1 MIEFEGKV
9 WKDPDSS
16 WWLAEIF
23 FLDVMTQGKTRKEA
37 LEMLKDAIKE
47 LIKDS
52 FESSKRKRFS
62 VMIHLYED
70 QRIGLGAS
78 DNALIFSLALK
89 RQRMLSG
96 SSIREVAQRL
106 NSKHPNAYARY
117 EKAQAKPSLE
127 KYAELLQAVNPARRP
142 LLVG

>member
-23 FLDVMTQGKTRKEA
+23 FLDVMAQGKTRKEA
-37 LEMLKDAIKE
+37 LEMLKDAVKE

-52 FESSKRKRFS
+52 FKISNRKKLNLK
-62 VMIHLYED
+62 IHLYEN
-70 QRIGLGAS
+70 QMIGLGAS
-78 DNALIFSLALK
+78 DNTLIFSLGLK
-89 RQRMLSG
+89 RQRMISG
-96 SSIREVAQRL
+96 SSIREVSKRL
-106 NSKHPNAYARY
+106 NSKHPNSYARY

-127 KYAELLQAVNPARRP
+127 KCAQLLHAVNPSRRP

>member
-23 FLDVMTQGKTRKEA
+23 FLDIMAQGKTRKEA
-37 LEMLKDAIKE
+37 LKMLKDAIKE
-47 LIKDS
+47 MIKDS
-52 FESSKRKRFS
+52 FEASKCKKINL
-62 VMIHLYED
+62 MIHLYEN
-70 QRIGLGAS
+70 QMIGLGSS
-78 DNALIFSLALK
+78 DNTLIFSLGLK
-89 RQRMLSG
+89 RQRMISG
-96 SSIREVAQRL
+96 SSIREVAERL

-127 KYAELLQAVNPARRP
+127 KCAQLLHAVNPDRRP